1 MTSTT
6 FRDPV
11 DRDVSDTIFKR
22 ILGVSTKNYIGDEQ
36 LRFFL
41 INSQRANARVPK
53 NLAAHGDARRD
64 AMRNATTLLR
74 DAIDVVA
81 TIDELETQ
89 KNAFLNFFDLP
100 VGHGEARDKY
110 LGVRDANLGDARA
123 ASEEEEGERE
133 GRTEED
139 ETTLGERKWEN
150 EPTAAGQP
158 LGHVHKID
166 YAEQGVDEREMR
178 RLRRKFSRTNTL
190 DTRLYALARALSV
203 ESPQLGHA
211 RTQKAV
217 LEAIDAAKTKSEA
230 GKKQTSERR
239 GDAKDAREG
248 RGRARARRE
257 GIVEYELR
265 SRVVDAIL
273 NETPCSARVVRLSHS
288 SRGTER
294 GMDSRGYAH
303 TANTPGARFPRSP
316 SARDSIP
323 GAAVLVRVL
332 ETLQVP
338 LSAAQAHVTAFQG
351 QPCSCA
357 YWRHS
362 RCPCPAAR
370 AQVAVSQG
378 QPCSCAYWRHSRCP
392 CHAAQAQVAASQG
405 QPLLRAYRKHSSCP
419 FSAA

>member
-41 INSQRANARVPK
+41 IDSQRANARVPK

-110 LGVRDANLGDARA
+110 LGVRDANSGTR
-123 ASEEEEGERE
+123 GRRRRRRGVE

-190 DTRLYALARALSV
+190 GHEAVRAGEGAVGGEPAVGSRANAKGCAR
-203 ESPQLGHA
+203 G
-211 RTQKAV
+211 
-217 LEAIDAAKTKSEA
+217 D
-230 GKKQTSERR
+230 RR
-239 GDAKDAREG
+239 GEDQERGGEEADEREKRRREG
-248 RGRARARRE
+248 RARRTRDARARRE

-265 SRVVDAIL
+265 SA
-273 NETPCSARVVRLSHS
+273 
-288 SRGTER
+288 SRR
-294 GMDSRGYAH
+294 RRNS
-303 TANTPGARFPRSP
+303 
-316 SARDSIP
+316 
-323 GAAVLVRVL
+323 
-332 ETLQVP
+332 
-338 LSAAQAHVTAFQG
+338 
-351 QPCSCA
+351 
-357 YWRHS
+357 
-362 RCPCPAAR
+362 
-370 AQVAVSQG
+370 
-378 QPCSCAYWRHSRCP
+378 
-392 CHAAQAQVAASQG
+392 
-405 QPLLRAYRKHSSCP
+405 
-419 FSAA
+419 